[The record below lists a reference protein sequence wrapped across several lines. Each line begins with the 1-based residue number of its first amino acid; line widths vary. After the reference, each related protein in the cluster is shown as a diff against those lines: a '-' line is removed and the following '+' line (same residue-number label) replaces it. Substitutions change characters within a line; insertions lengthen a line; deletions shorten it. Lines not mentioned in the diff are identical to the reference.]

1 LKNKD
6 IGILIQKKNYSES
19 SLILTFYTEGNGLIS
34 FIFKG
39 AKKKKLAVF
48 HLGIYEISY
57 FKRPESNLG
66 IIQSLEAVVPLTD
79 LFSNPQKII
88 IGFFMVEVLSQ
99 TLKTEHS
106 DPDLFHFIKDV
117 ILQLEVQNDLLSFPL
132 GFLGNYI
139 QKLGFSPLSEIE
151 NPKGFEI
158 HSGQFTDQETGF
170 DLAVVTTLD
179 ELFQG
184 NAIETNK
191 ETAQKT
197 LQVLLDYYKSHLPHF
212 NAENSLKIIRDTL
225 YV

>member
-1 LKNKD
+1 MKTKD
-6 IGILIQKKNYSES
+6 VGILIIKKNYSES

-48 HLGIYEISY
+48 HLGIYEITY

-66 IIQSLEAVVPLTD
+66 IIQSLEAIVPLTD

-106 DPDLFHFIKDV
+106 DPELFHFIKDV
-117 ILQLEVQNDLLSFPL
+117 ILHLEVENDLLLFPL
-132 GFLGNYI
+132 VFLGDYI
-139 QKLGFSPLSEIE
+139 QKLGFLPLTEMD

-158 HSGQFTDQETGF
+158 HSGRFTNEENGIE
-170 DLAVVTTLD
+170 LAVVGTLNQ
-179 ELFQG
+179 LFLG
-184 NAIETNK
+184 APIETNK
-191 ETAQKT
+191 ETAQKA
-197 LQVLLDYYKSHLPHF
+197 LQVLMDYYKSHLPHF
-212 NAENSLKIIRDTL
+212 NAENSLKIIRETL

>member
-1 LKNKD
+1 MKNKD
-6 IGILIQKKNYSES
+6 VGILIQKKNYSES

-66 IIQSLEAVVPLTD
+66 IIQSLEAAVPLTD

-88 IGFFMVEVLSQ
+88 IGFFVVEVLSQ

-106 DPDLFHFIKDV
+106 DPELFHFIKEA
-117 ILQLEVQNDLLSFPL
+117 ILQLEVHNDLLLFPL
-132 GFLGNYI
+132 VFLGSYI

-158 HSGQFTDQETGF
+158 HSGRFTREETGF
-170 DLAVVTTLD
+170 DLAVVTSLD
-179 ELFQG
+179 QLFQG
-184 NAIETNK
+184 NVIETNK
-191 ETAQKT
+191 ATAQKT
-197 LQVLLDYYKSHLPHF
+197 LQVLMDYYKSHLPHF